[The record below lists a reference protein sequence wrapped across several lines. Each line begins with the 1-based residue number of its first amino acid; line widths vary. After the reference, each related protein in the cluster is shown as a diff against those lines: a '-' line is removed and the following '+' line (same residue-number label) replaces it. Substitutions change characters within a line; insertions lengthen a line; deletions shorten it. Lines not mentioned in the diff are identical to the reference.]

1 MISVQRRK
9 EGYFQIS
16 TALKDLVG
24 QELVSNKYIAVQEL
38 VKNAYDAGATNARII
53 FKHKNPDP
61 KDGEAEKLF
70 IIDDGTG
77 MNEANIRDKWLFVG
91 YSEKKEEASKELP
104 RMQAGMKGIGRFSC
118 DRLGKKLDLY
128 SKTTSDV
135 GWVHLH
141 VNWLD
146 FEKNQKEEFNKI
158 PVDITIEDY
167 PRIVQQ
173 YHTEKPNHGTI
184 LVIEEPRDTWPYEDL
199 FKLRKYLQR
208 MINPFN
214 PPSDFKLYLGSSLY
228 DKEDSRQIKLNEKHN
243 ADANEAEDDD
253 RVERWEPKGPVNGDI
268 SNVVI
273 DDLRKLSTWITGTIE
288 NGRIRIKLFEK
299 GELLIDTVERS
310 PFESVG
316 SPDRAEKVDTEVFY
330 LNKNSKNIFTRIMGI
345 RPVNFG
351 SIHVYRNTFR
361 VFPYGEE
368 GDDWLGLDRQKGQGW
383 GRRLATRDILGMV
396 SITDKTNTFK
406 EVSNREG
413 FYQGQPL
420 EELKELMNSYVIKRL
435 QRYVVEAINWDSE
448 TKPVTEEE
456 RKIESLKLVDYI
468 AGDPEDFISIGV
480 GKNLLEM
487 VKEKEIQKVPELVN
501 SLEALASVAPDSSSK
516 EFVEAQIKGIKTG
529 IRELN
534 RNLRQREKEVLFLEK
549 SPNIRGPISDLLN
562 HELVIAG
569 DDVLPSLERVINGLS
584 KIEGMKDFVE
594 SLQSARIS
602 VQKMVKVAELS
613 LSAKFDL
620 SSDIIEGNITSFITQ
635 YLSKTKKDHLA
646 SNGVQVSFI
655 GDEAKVTKELRYLE
669 ISIILDNLV
678 SNSLKANCKNIL
690 LKFEAT
696 GTSLKLYFS
705 DDGDGVSES
714 ISGTLFSPG
723 ISTRG
728 GQGLGLYTMKKIA
741 RGLGG
746 DIGFIGNGQT
756 GMLRGACFEVD
767 L

>member
-1 MISVQRRK
+1 MISVQRRE

-24 QELVSNKYIAVQEL
+24 QELVSNKYIAVLEL
-38 VKNAYDAGATNARII
+38 VKNAYDAGATNTRII
-53 FKHKNPDP
+53 FKHRNPDP
-61 KDGEAEKLF
+61 KDGEAEKLI

-77 MNEANIRDKWLFVG
+77 MDEVDIRNKWLFVG
-91 YSEKKEEASKELP
+91 FSDKKEETSKELP

-128 SKTTSDV
+128 SKTKGEN
-135 GWVHLH
+135 GWVHVH

-146 FEKNQKEEFNKI
+146 FEISQKDNFNKI
-158 PVDITIEDY
+158 PIDITIEDF

-173 YHTEKPNHGTI
+173 YHTEKPSHGTI
-184 LVIEEPRDTWPYEDL
+184 LVIEELRDRWPYEDL
-199 FKLRKYLQR
+199 FKLRRYLQR
-208 MINPFN
+208 MVNPFN

-228 DKEDSRQIKLNEKHN
+228 NKEDAKQIKLNEEHD
-243 ADANEAEDDD
+243 ADAIEVEDDD
-253 RVERWEPKGPVNGDI
+253 RVERWERKGPVNGEI

-273 DDLRKLSTWITGTIE
+273 DDLRKMSTWITGTVE
-288 NGRIRIKLFEK
+288 NRRIRIRLFEK

-310 PFESVG
+310 PFEAVG
-316 SPDRAEKVDTEVFY
+316 SPDRAEKVETEVFY

-351 SIHVYRNTFR
+351 SVHVYRNTFR

-413 FYQGQPL
+413 FYQGNPL
-420 EELKELMNSYVIKRL
+420 DELKELMKSYVIKRL

-468 AGDPEDFISIGV
+468 AGDPEAFISIGV
-480 GKNLLEM
+480 GRNLLEM

-516 EFVEAQIKGIKTG
+516 EFVEAQIKGIKIG

-534 RNLRQREKEVLFLEK
+534 KNLRQREKEVLFLEK

-584 KIEGMKDFVE
+584 KIDGMKDFVE

-620 SSDIIEGNITSFITQ
+620 SSDIVEGNIISFITQ
-635 YLSKTKKDHLA
+635 YLSKTKKDRLA
-646 SNGVQVSFI
+646 SNGVQVTFI
-655 GDEAKVTKELRYLE
+655 GDEMKVTKELRYLE

-678 SNSLKANCKNIL
+678 SNSLKARCKNIL
-690 LKFEAT
+690 LKFET
-696 GTSLKLYFS
+696 QGDLLKLYFS
-705 DDGDGVSES
+705 DDGEGVGDS
-714 ISGTLFSPG
+714 ISDTLFTPG

-728 GQGLGLYTMKKIA
+728 GPGLGLYTIKRIA
-741 RGLGG
+741 NSLGG
-746 DIGFIGNGQT
+746 DMSFIGNGRS
-756 GMLRGACFEVD
+756 GMLRGACFEVY